1 LETIVA
7 PPSSLGL
14 RKGVASFRV
23 SANFDEL
30 KELGMA
36 LSVNTRKVQGVV
48 VVDMS
53 GKLAAGEG
61 ALLLRDTVRRF
72 SEDGSKKFLLNLG
85 AVSYIDSAGLG
96 ELIATYT
103 SLRNKGGDVKLLN
116 LTKSAKDLLQMTKL
130 LTVFDTYDDEGKA
143 IQALS

>member
-1 LETIVA
+1 
-7 PPSSLGL
+7 
-14 RKGVASFRV
+14 
-23 SANFDEL
+23 
-30 KELGMA
+30 MA
-36 LSVNTRKVQGVV
+36 LSVNTRKVGGVV

-85 AVSYIDSAGLG
+85 SVSYIDSAGLG

-116 LTKSAKDLLQMTKL
+116 LTKTAKDLLQMTKL
-130 LTVFDTYDDEGKA
+130 LTVFDTYEDEAKA

>member
-1 LETIVA
+1 M
-7 PPSSLGL
+7 S
-14 RKGVASFRV
+14 
-23 SANFDEL
+23 
-30 KELGMA
+30 

-53 GKLAAGEG
+53 GKLSAGEPV
-61 ALLLRDTVRRF
+61 LLLRTTVKRF

-96 ELIATYT
+96 ELIAAYT

-116 LTKSAKDLLQMTKL
+116 LTKTAKDLLQMTKL
-130 LTVFDTYDDEGKA
+130 LTVFDTFDDESKA
-143 IQALS
+143 VQALAGSSATS